1 MLRRRLKIDVID
13 GFRLGQS
20 SGVSGHV
27 RVRLRAWGMHFV

>member
-1 MLRRRLKIDVID
+1 MLRHVLKVDVAD

-27 RVRLRAWGMHFV
+27 RVKLRGWGIHFM